1 MRSISVT
8 NDDHSQAPP
17 TEDTSFAT
25 LDAVRAV
32 VAADPSILSSGAK
45 VRVQLGNRG
54 GLSTIQKHLKVLR
67 EERDRLA
74 VAQAT
79 PATSAPAA
87 PTPPAEL
94 ASALWAMAWGTA
106 QQSLLARMTTLTV
119 ERDTTRESLTAERQ
133 DNQELRDELERA
145 ELTASK
151 ATVAAGIDRIAL
163 TEAKALSETLNLSL
177 EKSKAECQ
185 AALEA
190 QAAAH
195 AMADREAVIKVETL
209 QATVDRAG
217 QRYGELA
224 AQLAE
229 ANRRIEETS
238 RRNDELVAKL
248 AELAGLASQP
258 KN

>member
-1 MRSISVT
+1 MS
-8 NDDHSQAPP
+8 NEDHLQEPAA
-17 TEDTSFAT
+17 EDTYFAT

-32 VAADPSILSSGAK
+32 VASDPSALGSAAK

-54 GLSTIQKHLKVLR
+54 GLGTIQKHLKTLR
-67 EERDRLA
+67 DERDRQA

-87 PTPPAEL
+87 PAPPAEL
-94 ASALWAMAWGTA
+94 AAALWAMAWGTA
-106 QQSLLARMTTLTV
+106 QQSLLVRLTALTA

-145 ELTASK
+145 EITASK
-151 ATVAAGIDRIAL
+151 AAAAAGIDRLAL
-163 TEAKALSETLNLSL
+163 NEAKALSDALNLNL
-177 EKSKAECQ
+177 EKLKADGK

-195 AMADREAVIKVETL
+195 ALADREATIKVETL

-217 QRYGELA
+217 QRFGELA

-229 ANRRIEETS
+229 ANRRIEETN

-248 AELAGLASQP
+248 AELAGIASQP